1 MPLSGTMK
9 PYPLETSNHLMTP
22 VTSMTAAPV
31 SLTRSPSV
39 SGTDSKVLTGPLGRI
54 SSDAMTTKAF
64 SSPAPWEGAS
74 TNLCHQDNTTW
85 QMKKNKMQSCNLVAT
100 PPCEHHGKNESL
112 FAKQRALTRI
122 SGR

>member
-31 SLTRSPSV
+31 SLTRSSV
-39 SGTDSKVLTGPLGRI
+39 SGPDSNVLTGPLGRI

-64 SSPAPWEGAS
+64 SHRRLEQGAPRISSHE
-74 TNLCHQDNTTW
+74 DNTTW
-85 QMKKNKMQSCNLVAT
+85 RMKKNKMHARNSDASPL
-100 PPCEHHGKNESL
+100 
-112 FAKQRALTRI
+112 
-122 SGR
+122 